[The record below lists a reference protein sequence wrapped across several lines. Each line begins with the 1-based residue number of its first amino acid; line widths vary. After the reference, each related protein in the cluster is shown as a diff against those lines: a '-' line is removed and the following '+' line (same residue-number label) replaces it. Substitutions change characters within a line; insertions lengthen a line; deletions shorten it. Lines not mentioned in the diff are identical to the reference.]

1 MNKEMP
7 LSVMLENVKGRMTSS
22 FGQIMQ
28 ESSLPAYLIEGILV
42 GILADV
48 RNQKNLELASDY
60 NSTNH
65 EEKKEEETEGKGEE

>member
-28 ESSLPAYLIEGILV
+28 ESNLPAYLIEGILV

-60 NSTNH
+60 NSMNH

>member
-7 LSVMLENVKGRMTSS
+7 LSVMLENIKGRMTSS

-28 ESSLPAYLIEGILV
+28 ESNLPAYLIEGILV

-60 NSTNH
+60 NSMNH

>member
-28 ESSLPAYLIEGILV
+28 ESNLPAYLIEGILV

-60 NSTNH
+60 NSMNH
-65 EEKKEEETEGKGEE
+65 EEEETEGKGEE